1 MREGKEGGGRMWRKD
16 LTESRAAGEVYLAVG
31 ISQQVADCAH
41 KFRHCH
47 LTRTKAVCA
56 CVMCV
61 CVVKV

>member
-1 MREGKEGGGRMWRKD
+1 M
-16 LTESRAAGEVYLAVG
+16 YLAVG

-56 CVMCV
+56 GGEGVCVMCV

>member
-47 LTRTKAVCA
+47 LTRTKAV
-56 CVMCV
+56 VRV
-61 CVVKV
+61 